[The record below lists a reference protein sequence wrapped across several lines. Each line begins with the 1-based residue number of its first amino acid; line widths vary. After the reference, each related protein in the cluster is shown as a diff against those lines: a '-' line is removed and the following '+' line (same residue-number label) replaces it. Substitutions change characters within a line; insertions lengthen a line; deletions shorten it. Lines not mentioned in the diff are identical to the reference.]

1 MRVYAEKPLRA
12 VVQVVIDV
20 AVVVWMVVA
29 VRLATGTHAAILRW
43 KEPGRNMIDAGGRLE
58 GTFVDAAGTADA
70 LPFVG
75 GDLSRI
81 LRRGTVAGDVLS
93 EVGRRELEAVG
104 YLATGVAVIIVL
116 LALIPVLAVWLPRR
130 LRYARA
136 AGVAVRLRAHAGD
149 LLALR
154 ALNDVPYRRLR
165 RIAVD
170 PAAAW
175 RRGDPEVID
184 ALAHT
189 QLAKLG
195 LRPPRRAHAASHES
209 ASIGELEQRSPLRSD

>member
-12 VVQVVIDV
+12 VVQVLIDLVIV
-20 AVVVWMVVA
+20 AWVVAA
-29 VRLATGTHAAILRW
+29 VRLATSAHTAILRW

-58 GTFVDAAGTADA
+58 NTFVDAAGTADA

-81 LRRGTVAGDVLS
+81 LQRGTVSGDVLA
-93 EVGRRELEAVG
+93 EVGRRQVEAVG
-104 YLATGVAVIIVL
+104 YLATAVPVIIVL

-136 AGVAVRLRAHAGD
+136 AGVAVRMRADAGD

-165 RIAVD
+165 RIAAD

-175 RRGDPEVID
+175 RQGDPEVID
-184 ALAHT
+184 ALADT
-189 QLAKLG
+189 RLAKLG
-195 LRPPRRAHAASHES
+195 LRPPRRAHAPSNGAPST
-209 ASIGELEQRSPLRSD
+209 GELEQSSLSRGE